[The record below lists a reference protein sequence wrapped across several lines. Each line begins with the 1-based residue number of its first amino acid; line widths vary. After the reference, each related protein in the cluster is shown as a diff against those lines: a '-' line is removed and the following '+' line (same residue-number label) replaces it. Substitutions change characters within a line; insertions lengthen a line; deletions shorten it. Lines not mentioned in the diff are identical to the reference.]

1 MKQNFS
7 KWINITKNST
17 NPIAVFNPKSVHA
30 SLNHWNKMIP
40 NVQPFYA
47 VKSFSDSLMLDSI
60 HSYKKE
66 KTGFDAGFDVASSS
80 ELNQVLKYKNN
91 PIIFSHPVKSES
103 EILYAK
109 SKGVEFLVVDS
120 IEELEKIIR
129 FYPEAKVII
138 RIKSSEKYSTIK
150 FNCKFG
156 ADFEQVVNILSRKS
170 SKHMIK
176 GFSFHVGSKCGN
188 MKAYTETLDDII
200 NRYIP
205 LCDYYGNELEL
216 IDLGGGFENYE
227 DITSLAEISKEQINF
242 LCNIRNLK
250 CIAEPGRYLSKR
262 SITLFTKIIG
272 FKFVNGRYHVYL
284 NDSIYNSFSGKAF
297 DHQKFK
303 PLLKPVFDP
312 SNKNLVECTIWGN
325 SCDGED
331 IIVDNCLIPKPKVN
345 DVLIWRDMGAYSLS
359 SSVNGFNGFK
369 MADIYLEEET
379 KIE

>member
-150 FNCKFG
+150 FNCK
-156 ADFEQVVNILSRKS
+156 QNRLNI
-170 SKHMIK
+170 H
-176 GFSFHVGSKCGN
+176 
-188 MKAYTETLDDII
+188 DIF
-200 NRYIP
+200 R
-205 LCDYYGNELEL
+205 LQ
-216 IDLGGGFENYE
+216 
-227 DITSLAEISKEQINF
+227 T
-242 LCNIRNLK
+242 
-250 CIAEPGRYLSKR
+250 
-262 SITLFTKIIG
+262 
-272 FKFVNGRYHVYL
+272 
-284 NDSIYNSFSGKAF
+284 
-297 DHQKFK
+297 
-303 PLLKPVFDP
+303 
-312 SNKNLVECTIWGN
+312 
-325 SCDGED
+325 
-331 IIVDNCLIPKPKVN
+331 
-345 DVLIWRDMGAYSLS
+345 
-359 SSVNGFNGFK
+359 
-369 MADIYLEEET
+369 
-379 KIE
+379 